1 MPVDKFGRMSDLKT
15 KDTGVSL
22 TYINNNYVRSD
33 GKTPLTGSLDMRGNT
48 LYNVADP
55 VNPQDVVT
63 KVYVDN
69 TKGSG
74 VIGRKVGDAVSI
86 KENLDFLGKQ
96 KIKNLPDPVNDH
108 DAVTKEYVDTTTVP
122 FLKLDQT
129 KYNTK
134 GDIDMGDQFTVLNVK
149 TPIDDNHITNKKYVD
164 EMDNLKSAFAFKNG
178 EYFAKGNI
186 YLRKNKL
193 GGLRE
198 PLQDGEA
205 ANKKYVDDTTKN
217 LFIDENDN
225 IAFGLNVDMEGNQ
238 ILGLPEPVQDEEP
251 ATKKYVDDLQ
261 TQYID
266 KRGNVKFDRSINV
279 GNNRIFS
286 LKDPKKDYEAT
297 NKKYVDDTI
306 NKRIQEEKDNF
317 LPQDPATK
325 EYVDEAIKQVAGGD
339 ILVSKEGVFIKA
351 NGHYRATAPLD
362 IDNHK
367 MENLPDPVD
376 EKDAVNK
383 KYIDGIVENLT
394 LKQGLIRENGGFNL
408 VDSYINMNFNNIR
421 NLGLPK
427 HEADAVP
434 RLFVDNMI
442 KEVEKRF
449 KNTKHLIAVHTKY
462 CGPLKSGDYPFKF
475 GGGDNIENC
484 DEKINDWILKHRIKG
499 VINGFVMPH
508 SGRIK
513 KIICESL
520 TFLDKNKIIDK
531 LINKFNQNQIK
542 ELKRHFGKEDFKND
556 LLKTIFNKINFT
568 HENNEKKESLFN
580 IVKFKKILTK
590 EEENKPSLFGL
601 FNTNPI
607 IQADYVIKKFTWL
620 EIEVDRNDYI
630 LTVMKTLNNE
640 TIPLNEGETINIRI
654 ISNNKY
660 QTDLIDDFIDDI
672 KTIHDIFNLTIIR
685 LLGELNFNFTFLIE
699 LDPL

>member
-1 MPVDKFGRMSDLKT
+1 MPVDKFGRMSDTKT

-33 GKTPLTGSLDMRGNT
+33 GETPLTGSLNMRGNT
-48 LYNVADP
+48 IYNVADP

-74 VIGRKVGDAVSI
+74 VIGRKTKDGVSI

-96 KIKNLPDPVNDH
+96 KIKNLPDPVDEK
-108 DAVTKEYVDTTTVP
+108 DAVTKEYVDTTTTP

-134 GDIDMGDQFTVLNVK
+134 GDIDMGNQFTVLNVK
-149 TPIDDNHITNKKYVD
+149 TPIDDNHITDKKYVD
-164 EMDNLKSAFAFKNG
+164 EMDNLKSAFDFKNG
-178 EYFAKGNI
+178 SYYAKNVI
-186 YLRKNKL
+186 IMRKNKL

-205 ANKKYVDDTTKN
+205 ANKKYVDDKTKN

-238 ILGLPEPVQDEEP
+238 ILGLPEPATDQEP

-261 TQYID
+261 TQNVD
-266 KRGNVKFDRSINV
+266 EKGNIKFGRSINLDR
-279 GNNRIFS
+279 NRIFS
-286 LKDPKKDYEAT
+286 MKEPTKPSEGA

-306 NKRIQEEKDNF
+306 TKRLQEEKDNF

-351 NGHYRATAPLD
+351 NGHYRATASLD

-376 EKDAVNK
+376 EKDAANK
-383 KYIDGIVENLT
+383 KYIDGIVEALT
-394 LKQGLIRENGGFNL
+394 LKQGLVRENGGFNL
-408 VDSYINMNFNNIR
+408 VDSYINMNFNRVRNIPYPHH
-421 NLGLPK
+421 N
-427 HEADAVP
+427 EDAVP
-434 RLFVDNMI
+434 RSFVENMI
-442 KEVEKRF
+442 KEVEEKIKKR
-449 KNTKHLIAVHTKY
+449 NQLIAVHAKY
-462 CGPLKSGDYPFKF
+462 CGPLKSGDFPFKF
-475 GGGDNIENC
+475 GGVNNVENC
-484 DEKINDWILKHRIKG
+484 EEKILKGLYKHDLKG
-499 VINGFVMPH
+499 LINGFVMPH

-520 TFLDKNKIIDK
+520 TFLDENKIIDK
-531 LINKFNQNQIK
+531 LIINFNQNQIK
-542 ELKRHFGKEDFKND
+542 ELKTHFGKEDFKSD

-568 HENNEKKESLFN
+568 YENKEKKKVYLILLNLKNVQKRKE
-580 IVKFKKILTK
+580 KI
-590 EEENKPSLFGL
+590 
-601 FNTNPI
+601 
-607 IQADYVIKKFTWL
+607 Y
-620 EIEVDRNDYI
+620 
-630 LTVMKTLNNE
+630 
-640 TIPLNEGETINIRI
+640 
-654 ISNNKY
+654 
-660 QTDLIDDFIDDI
+660 
-672 KTIHDIFNLTIIR
+672 H
-685 LLGELNFNFTFLIE
+685 FLIKCYSKQINY
-699 LDPL
+699 LYYKINLL